1 LPKDIADANAE
12 AIRRD
17 YEMAFTRAGSPY
29 NSRNDNR
36 FRLTRFQVPPD
47 WTPAQLLAELEHN
60 APIRFTGQPLQCD
73 QERLWRLQLGSLS
86 THPRGLAI
94 TSPADNDGFA
104 LLRGSE
110 TIRSLGCRMIVHPD
124 KSGESAVYLRYS
136 NPKSYIRVRVLY
148 DVLQVQE
155 STAAGLT
162 TLLQYPLPE
171 PGKPVRLAVQVKGN
185 RVTMWANDILASQ
198 YPLPLHGVGQGSF
211 GVGARGENVPFTG
224 RFDDVTVRIFPPM
237 WAEVPSADRIGA
249 TAASSLTAV
258 LIPWPARTD
267 QCPDTTALM
276 VAAMRGIG
284 TYLMVPGA
292 PEAAIQKARDCL
304 EKEPGTGELTLL
316 LVSGFALDYDPAVP
330 AAGYAAV
337 IAEAHEHNRQVA
349 LRLGHRQL
357 PAFLKS
363 PASCRTGSCSTLPI
377 RPTIPCWPPSN
388 TGSTKAPC
396 CFAARQRMPRPR
408 CRLSTGGTSHAED
421 RHLHGSRRAAELSG
435 LRGRSRQH
443 LRHHGLA
450 ASLGPDQHGALRR
463 GAQHREQ
470 RPQKRSGLPAAV
482 AGTGKHPPAPE
493 KYPEAIVALKQV
505 RAVNPRDP
513 EANLL
518 LFQVLAAAPDQVVA
532 AAGLSLPAFLD
543 SLETADIAAILTYL
557 LENSRQTQLMQTFI
571 AHWSPKAA
579 QQQALA
585 AILKRYAGGDLEAA
599 EKQLVS
605 DQGLATTYGKT
616 LARFVYLIGV
626 AYRDAGR
633 YDDALRA
640 FHEAATM
647 GHDPTEIQGEIGW
660 VYLRMG
666 DAAKAMAIWEA
677 HWREATNPGDWTL
690 WIGNTAMD
698 AGDYAKA
705 VTFYRHALG
714 FQPKDPLLRGR
725 YLCALLLAKQ
735 DDTAAAYRQQLER
748 EGAGDSVVFGQALLA
763 MKEKRPDA
771 ALEALSHLG
780 NPYPFREEITAMAR
794 EIASIPGARGVV
806 EQRARAIAA
815 LLRDS
820 PAEASILRDL
830 AWTLWN
836 AGSADAALHLWDT
849 ALDLGLPQAD
859 PLKRQ
864 VVLRL
869 LEAGKT
875 PAARTFLQRH
885 MPRVSPLGLAV
896 SLAQQ
901 GKPDI
906 AAQLLATGPA
916 GKDADWTA
924 LVDAACLLRT
934 GDAAKALEQLD
945 RLAQRT
951 SPLPSLR
958 LMSFDEQGALL
969 PQPLTQQEAL
979 AFYRQIAHDM
989 IDQDIEKG
997 FVFLAKPAW
1006 LPALSSQDSAALQ
1019 AQAGAVAMRAGREA
1033 QGSALCRAALAL

>member
-1 LPKDIADANAE
+1 MVAGIGWAIFIRKNLPDYGRATWSQRDGFFAISFKGMAPDAVRNYQFLLSQVVTRFKDWMNGTQGGQYKKEIISDQRLAALMEAIKAQGYVPIKTQDIIAFYTKGAPLPEKGIYIMFEGGRKDSLLFAHPILQDLGFNAALYVYGDKITGNNPFFLRRQELRDVAKNQFWDVESMGYSSQCINTSLSKDCIYPLTDYLRDSNGKQIESKKEVVARIFLDYDKANADIFSITKVKPLAYCFIPANTLQFLPKDIADANAE

-357 PAFLKS
+357 PAFLKV
-363 PASCRTGSCSTLPI
+363 
-377 RPTIPCWPPSN
+377 
-388 TGSTKAPC
+388 
-396 CFAARQRMPRPR
+396 
-408 CRLSTGGTSHAED
+408 
-421 RHLHGSRRAAELSG
+421 SG
-435 LRGRSRQH
+435 IV
-443 LRHHGLA
+443 
-450 ASLGPDQHGALRR
+450 PDWFL
-463 GAQHREQ
+463 
-470 RPQKRSGLPAAV
+470 LDV
-482 AGTGKHPPAPE
+482 ADTAH
-493 KYPEAIVALKQV
+493 
-505 RAVNPRDP
+505 DS
-513 EANLL
+513 
-518 LFQVLAAAPDQVVA
+518 VLAALKHRFDKGTMLFRRKAADASAPLQVV
-532 AAGLSLPAFLD
+532 
-543 SLETADIAAILTYL
+543 
-557 LENSRQTQLMQTFI
+557 
-571 AHWSPKAA
+571 
-579 QQQALA
+579 
-585 AILKRYAGGDLEAA
+585 
-599 EKQLVS
+599 
-605 DQGLATTYGKT
+605 YG
-616 LARFVYLIGV
+616 
-626 AYRDAGR
+626 RD
-633 YDDALRA
+633 
-640 FHEAATM
+640 
-647 GHDPTEIQGEIGW
+647 
-660 VYLRMG
+660 
-666 DAAKAMAIWEA
+666 
-677 HWREATNPGDWTL
+677 
-690 WIGNTAMD
+690 
-698 AGDYAKA
+698 
-705 VTFYRHALG
+705 
-714 FQPKDPLLRGR
+714 
-725 YLCALLLAKQ
+725 
-735 DDTAAAYRQQLER
+735 
-748 EGAGDSVVFGQALLA
+748 
-763 MKEKRPDA
+763 
-771 ALEALSHLG
+771 
-780 NPYPFREEITAMAR
+780 
-794 EIASIPGARGVV
+794 
-806 EQRARAIAA
+806 
-815 LLRDS
+815 
-820 PAEASILRDL
+820 
-830 AWTLWN
+830 
-836 AGSADAALHLWDT
+836 
-849 ALDLGLPQAD
+849 
-859 PLKRQ
+859 
-864 VVLRL
+864 
-869 LEAGKT
+869 
-875 PAARTFLQRH
+875 
-885 MPRVSPLGLAV
+885 
-896 SLAQQ
+896 
-901 GKPDI
+901 
-906 AAQLLATGPA
+906 
-916 GKDADWTA
+916 
-924 LVDAACLLRT
+924 
-934 GDAAKALEQLD
+934 
-945 RLAQRT
+945 
-951 SPLPSLR
+951 
-958 LMSFDEQGALL
+958 
-969 PQPLTQQEAL
+969 
-979 AFYRQIAHDM
+979 
-989 IDQDIEKG
+989 
-997 FVFLAKPAW
+997 
-1006 LPALSSQDSAALQ
+1006 
-1019 AQAGAVAMRAGREA
+1019 
-1033 QGSALCRAALAL
+1033 